1 MAEKKIA
8 QLACK
13 TTEDVKKGLLGLA
26 AMNELTLSEY
36 QERIFIEHLERKRT
50 EAILLNE
57 ALGIH

>member
-13 TTEDVKKGLLGLA
+13 TTEDIKKRLLGLA

-36 QERIFIEHLERKRT
+36 QERIFIEHLEKKRT

-57 ALGIH
+57 ALGIN